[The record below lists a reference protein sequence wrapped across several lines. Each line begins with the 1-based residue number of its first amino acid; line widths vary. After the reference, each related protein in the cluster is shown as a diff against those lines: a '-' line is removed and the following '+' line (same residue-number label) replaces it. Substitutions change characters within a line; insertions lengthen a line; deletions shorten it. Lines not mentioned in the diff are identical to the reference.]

1 MIIGGIDLKAYIGI
15 EDVYAMEI
23 VDAYG
28 SPALKVEVFAE
39 GGYAGS
45 AAVSTRTLRRRGVM
59 NEKESEYTAGGC
71 AGKINGS
78 VCESLVGMN
87 IIDQTKIDRKLME
100 PEVSGGLGSNI
111 IFALSAACAKAAAAA
126 VGLEPYRYLGG
137 AGSVK
142 LPLPMMNVISGG
154 ADERSPLNYEK
165 IMIIPVGAS
174 SFSEGV
180 KNCAAVCSR
189 LKADLADKG
198 YGVLTAPDGSFAPN
212 MKNEREAFDYVCRA
226 ITRSGFRLTED
237 FCLAVDCGAETAWL
251 NAQSFEEENMYYFS
265 KQNRMSDA
273 DRLISD
279 LVSYCGKYPII
290 SAENVVSDSDGRG
303 LAAAYDKLGSRIQLA
318 GFKTGLNASFDDY
331 NSVIVSPVRI
341 GTISDTLDFSARA
354 VKNGFKTVFSSEDD
368 GLDETVIS
376 DLAVAAN
383 SGQIML
389 GALSGAGAAAKYNRL
404 FEIEKG

>member
-1 MIIGGIDLKAYIGI
+1 
-15 EDVYAMEI
+15 
-23 VDAYG
+23 
-28 SPALKVEVFAE
+28 
-39 GGYAGS
+39 
-45 AAVSTRTLRRRGVM
+45 
-59 NEKESEYTAGGC
+59 
-71 AGKINGS
+71 
-78 VCESLVGMN
+78 
-87 IIDQTKIDRKLME
+87 
-100 PEVSGGLGSNI
+100 
-111 IFALSAACAKAAAAA
+111 
-126 VGLEPYRYLGG
+126 
-137 AGSVK
+137 
-142 LPLPMMNVISGG
+142 
-154 ADERSPLNYEK
+154 
-165 IMIIPVGAS
+165 
-174 SFSEGV
+174 
-180 KNCAAVCSR
+180 
-189 LKADLADKG
+189 
-198 YGVLTAPDGSFAPN
+198 
-212 MKNEREAFDYVCRA
+212 
-226 ITRSGFRLTED
+226 
-237 FCLAVDCGAETAWL
+237 
-251 NAQSFEEENMYYFS
+251 
-265 KQNRMSDA
+265 MSDA

>member
-1 MIIGGIDLKAYIGI
+1 MKAYIGI

-45 AAVSTRTLRRRGVM
+45 AAVSTRTLKSRGET
-59 NEKESEYTAGGC
+59 NERESEYTAGGC
-71 AGKINGS
+71 AGKINGA
-78 VCESLVGMN
+78 VCDNLAGMN
-87 IIDQTKIDRKLME
+87 IIDQTKIDRKLKE

-111 IFALSAACAKAAAAA
+111 ILALSAACAKAAAAA
-126 VGLEPYRYLGG
+126 VGLETYRYLGG

-154 ADERSPLNYEK
+154 ADEKSPLNYEK
-165 IMIIPVGAS
+165 IMMIPVGSS

-180 KNCAAVCSR
+180 RNCAAVCDR

-198 YGVLTAPDGSFAPN
+198 YSVLAAPDGSFAPN

-226 ITRSGFRLTED
+226 ITRCGFRLTED
-237 FCLAVDCGAETAWL
+237 FCLAVDCGAENAWRH
-251 NAQSFEEENMYYFS
+251 ARSFEEENMYYFP
-265 KQNRMSDA
+265 KQNRMADA

-290 SAENVVSDSDGRG
+290 SAENVVSDSDERG
-303 LAAAYDKLGSRIQLA
+303 MAAAYDKLGSRIQLA
-318 GFKTGLNASFDDY
+318 GFKTDLSSSFDDY
-331 NSVIVSPVRI
+331 NSVIVSPYRI
-341 GTISDTLDFSARA
+341 GTVTDILDFSAKA
-354 VKNGFKTVFSSEDD
+354 VRSGFKTVFSSD
-368 GLDETVIS
+368 GDALDETFIA

-383 SGQIML
+383 SGQIKI
-389 GALSGAGAAAKYNRL
+389 GALSGGGNAAKYNRL
-404 FEIEKG
+404 LEIEKG